1 MSVLR
6 RASLAAFVLL
16 LVQYALGM
24 YVNLYVTVPAAD
36 HGQSVGKVI
45 SEGPGALS
53 VHAVVGLL
61 LVLDAIWLLVLA
73 SRSRRW
79 GVVTAAA
86 VGFVAIAG
94 AALAGAG
101 FASQGSNGSS
111 MAMAMLAGVA
121 ILAYGTVM
129 YLLPNPGAET

>member
-1 MSVLR
+1 MTMLR

-16 LVQYALGM
+16 LIQYALGM

-61 LVLDAIWLLVLA
+61 LVLDAIWLVVLS
-73 SRSRRW
+73 SRTRRW
-79 GVVTAAA
+79 GVVTADA
-86 VGFVAIAG
+86 VGLVAILGAAFAG
-94 AALAGAG
+94 AS
-101 FASQGSNGSS
+101 FASQSSNGAS
-111 MAMAMLAGVA
+111 MTMALLAGVA
-121 ILAYGTVM
+121 ILSYGVSL
-129 YLLPNPGAET
+129 YLLPRKG